1 MSIFDKNRVLVSV
14 PMQMILVIVTFAI
27 MGVFSF
33 LFVSSIERGHLIRDA
48 ENALALSEHEITT
61 ILLEA
66 ENFFNGYAEALHD
79 LVKDSASR
87 EEVVSFLANTSSG
100 ITENNDEYLSGL
112 FGLRGF
118 FHLWGGMYISGSG
131 RVLPEELVPQEF
143 IWYKA
148 AVEKD
153 GETAVVGPYKDYLT
167 GESVLAFSRF
177 LFDDDGDPLGVVCV
191 GLELKNIYKYAVDIS
206 PAESSYGLLLNDKL
220 EILAHPGDDLIGMEL
235 RDTASGMAY
244 LSDML
249 INGLNVYEYKVKNYR
264 NEDVIVFVR
273 TIKYGWRLGVVIP
286 VNEYYRSV
294 NDMAVFL
301 GLLGGIL
308 AALLCFMLYRISQA
322 KKKSDLRIQQKNNF
336 LAAMSHEIRTPLN
349 AILGITDIQMHG
361 STGTN
366 APYLNANES
375 FIKINNYGNLLLGI
389 IDDILDLSNIEAG
402 KLEVMPIKY
411 EVASLINDVVQ
422 LTSLRYE
429 NSVPKFKVEIN
440 ENIPS
445 VLIGDELRIKQI
457 LNNLLSNAFKY
468 TEQGTVTL
476 SINMELVSRGGVALV
491 MLVLQVSDTGQ
502 GMTSK
507 QINKLFD
514 EQTRINMAAN
524 RTTGGMGF
532 GLTITRNLLSLMQ
545 GKIDIKSEVDKGTI
559 VTVRIPQRTGGVG
572 ISGIIGKEFVENLRF
587 FKLGDAVQIKKVQIL
602 YEYMP
607 YGSVLI
613 VDDVE
618 SNLYVAKGLMSPYG
632 LKIETAVSGYE
643 ALDKI
648 KDGNTYDIV
657 FMDHMMPKMDGI
669 ETVKKLREM
678 GYSKPI
684 VALTAN
690 ALAGHEEMFMK
701 NGFDGFIAKP
711 IDIRQLDFL
720 LNKLIRDKQSVEV
733 LEAAAR
739 SKSKL
744 EEKQAAI
751 ITATQIEPELAMFFA
766 RDAEK
771 ACAALETI
779 VHNNFHTESDIQLY
793 VVNVHA
799 MKSALANIGKAEL
812 SSAALKLEHAGREKD
827 IDFMTAETHK
837 FLDDLRDVIKEVK
850 PKDEDEDIEDSKE
863 ALVFLREKLAIIK
876 EACFVF
882 DKKTVKNT
890 LNELKEKSWSRK
902 TKELMNSIADHLL
915 HSEFDEVAAIADS
928 YIKTID

>member
-1 MSIFDKNRVLVSV
+1 MSIFDKNRALVSV

-33 LFVSSIERGHLIRDA
+33 IFVSNIERGHLIKDA
-48 ENALALSEHEITT
+48 ENALAISEHEITT

-66 ENFFNGYAEALHD
+66 ENFFNGYSEALHD
-79 LVKDSASR
+79 MVINSASS
-87 EEVVSFLANTSSG
+87 EEVVSFLTHTSSG
-100 ITENNDEYLSGL
+100 ITNNDNEYLAGL
-112 FGLRGF
+112 FGVRGF

-148 AVEKD
+148 AVEKN

-167 GESVLAFSRF
+167 GESVVAFSRF

-191 GLELKNIYKYAVDIS
+191 GLELKNIYKYAVDINLT
-206 PAESSYGLLLNDKL
+206 ESSYGLLLSNNL
-220 EILAHPGDDLIGMEL
+220 ELLAHPGSDLIGMKL
-235 RDTASGMAY
+235 RDTASGMAS
-244 LSDML
+244 LSDIL
-249 INGLNVYEYKVKNYR
+249 EHGLNVYEYKVKNYR

-301 GLLGGIL
+301 SLLGGIL
-308 AALLCFMLYRISQA
+308 AALLCFMLYRIAQA

-349 AILGITDIQMHG
+349 AILGITDISMQ
-361 STGTN
+361 SGTSVPYAN
-366 APYLNANES
+366 ASES

-402 KLEVMPIKY
+402 KLELMPIKY

-429 NSVPKFKVEIN
+429 SNAPKFKVEIN
-440 ENIPS
+440 ENIPA
-445 VLIGDELRIKQI
+445 VLVGDELRIKQI

-476 SINMELVSRGGVALV
+476 SLDMELVSRGGVALV

-524 RTTGGMGF
+524 RTSGGMGF
-532 GLTITRNLLSLMQ
+532 GLTITRNLVSLMQ
-545 GKIDIKSEVDKGTI
+545 GKMDIKSEVDKGTS
-559 VTVRIPQRTGGVG
+559 VTVRIPQRTGGIG
-572 ISGIIGKEFVENLRF
+572 ISGIIGKEFVENLRL

-618 SNLYVAKGLMSPYG
+618 SNLYVAKGLMAPYG

-648 KDGNTYDIV
+648 KNGNTYDIV

-701 NGFDGFIAKP
+701 SGFDGFIAKP

-739 SKSKL
+739 TKSKL
-744 EEKQAAI
+744 EEKLAAVT
-751 ITATQIEPELAMFFA
+751 TAPQIEPELAMFFA

-771 ACAALETI
+771 ACTALETI
-779 VHNNFHTESDIQLY
+779 VRNNFHTESDIQLY

-799 MKSALANIGKAEL
+799 MKSALANIGKTEL
-812 SSAALKLEHAGREKD
+812 SAAALKLEHAGREKD
-827 IDFMTAETHK
+827 IDIMTAETHK

-850 PKDEDEDIEDSKE
+850 PKDEEEDIEDSKE

-890 LNELKEKSWSRK
+890 LNELKEKSWSKK

-915 HSEFDEVAAIADS
+915 HSEFDEVADIADS
-928 YIKTID
+928 YIQTID